1 MRQDAPLRRI
11 APSLLSADFGHLA
24 REVAMLED
32 SVAEWIHLDVMDGVF
47 VPNISFG
54 FPVIR
59 AVRALTRKVLDA
71 HLMIVHPERYLSQFA
86 DAGVNCLTVHYEVCP
101 HLHRVLQQ
109 IRQLGMQAGVAI
121 NPHTP
126 PELLRDVLLDAD
138 LVLLM
143 SVNPGF
149 GGQSYIP
156 SSTERIRRLATL
168 IAEAGSSALIEVDGG
183 IGEQNAAAVW
193 AAGAN
198 VLVAGSAVFGS
209 PNPAQAIEAML
220 RA

>member
-24 REVAMLED
+24 HEVAMLED
-32 SVAEWIHLDVMDGVF
+32 SAAEWIHLDVMDGVF

-109 IRQLGMQAGVAI
+109 IRQLGMLAGVAI

>member
-32 SVAEWIHLDVMDGVF
+32 SAAEWIHLDVMDGVF

-109 IRQLGMQAGVAI
+109 IRQLGMLAGVAI

-156 SSTERIRRLATL
+156 NSTERIRRLATL

-183 IGEQNAAAVW
+183 IGEQNAATVW

>member
-1 MRQDAPLRRI
+1 
-11 APSLLSADFGHLA
+11 
-24 REVAMLED
+24 MLED
-32 SVAEWIHLDVMDGVF
+32 SAAEWIHLDVMDGVF

-109 IRQLGMQAGVAI
+109 IRQLGMLAGVAI

-156 SSTERIRRLATL
+156 NSTERIRRLATL

-183 IGEQNAAAVW
+183 IGEQNAATVW

>member
-32 SVAEWIHLDVMDGVF
+32 SAAEWIHLDVMDGVF

-183 IGEQNAAAVW
+183 IGERNAAAVW

>member
-1 MRQDAPLRRI
+1 MRRI

-24 REVAMLED
+24 REVAMLDD
-32 SVAEWIHLDVMDGVF
+32 SAAEWIHLDVMDGVF

-109 IRQLGMQAGVAI
+109 IRQLGMLAGVAI

>member
-24 REVAMLED
+24 HEVAMLED
-32 SVAEWIHLDVMDGVF
+32 SAAEWIHLDVMDGVF

-54 FPVIR
+54 FPVIQ

>member
-24 REVAMLED
+24 HEVAMLED
-32 SVAEWIHLDVMDGVF
+32 SAAEWIHLDVMDGVF

-54 FPVIR
+54 FPVIQ

-109 IRQLGMQAGVAI
+109 IHQLGMQAGVAI